1 LLTSFDRPA
10 FVSELGATE
19 LVRRRNA
26 SFAASVL
33 YNVGRTT
40 DRRRALFVEMG
51 ATDMLSEP
59 FCDRVAGKV
68 LAELMGLL
76 GMTASD
82 PRRVLS

>member
-1 LLTSFDRPA
+1 
-10 FVSELGATE
+10 
-19 LVRRRNA
+19 
-26 SFAASVL
+26 
-33 YNVGRTT
+33 
-40 DRRRALFVEMG
+40 MG

-82 PRRVLS
+82 SRRLLS

>member
-1 LLTSFDRPA
+1 LD
-10 FVSELGATE
+10 
-19 LVRRRNA
+19 
-26 SFAASVL
+26 SV
-33 YNVGRTT
+33 GPTT

-51 ATDMLSEP
+51 ATDKMLLEP

-82 PRRVLS
+82 SRRVLS